1 MSYGVTE
8 LKFSGQRR
16 GGNDEVDLA
25 RVNTSL
31 LSQEDRAMVG
41 SAPRFEE

>member
-1 MSYGVTE
+1 M
-8 LKFSGQRR
+8 
-16 GGNDEVDLA
+16 A

-41 SAPRFEE
+41 SAARFEEYGKA